1 LSESNFGE
9 NGRYLCKGEII
20 LSYYDLIICIRCH
33 AHVDLII
40 DTIDSVL
47 SNTDSKT
54 TLLMVA
60 IDGNNVE
67 LGRRLSTVLPGAVYV
82 STSHWGWGAG
92 LYGLLAESIV
102 WANKRWTYGH
112 FMSIDYDTLF
122 IKPEVDYAAL
132 DQITDSKVGLIGHYN
147 AKNIHWAT
155 VYSAEQEQIVKR
167 LGYPPRSYT
176 PGEGVQGGCFIM
188 TNTMLKTMKA
198 RGMLGDPYLHAKGI
212 TRIADDHLITMFTRM
227 CGLQIKQI
235 SADFHIRWTLDVNP
249 LMLNETP
256 VKVFHPTKI
265 RSNGARAVEVQ
276 VRNHYRALRGR
287 EPLR

>member
-1 LSESNFGE
+1 M
-9 NGRYLCKGEII
+9 CH
-20 LSYYDLIICIRCH
+20 YDLLICIRCH
-33 AHVDLII
+33 AYVDLII

-47 SNTDSKT
+47 SNTDPKT

-67 LGRRLSTVLPGAVYV
+67 LGKRLSTVLPNAIYV

-92 LYGLLAESIV
+92 LYGLLAESII
-102 WANKRWTYGH
+102 WANGRWSYSH

-132 DQITDSKVGLIGHYN
+132 NQIVDSKVGLIGHYCP
-147 AKNIHWAT
+147 KNSHWADA
-155 VYSAEQEQIVKR
+155 YAMEKKEIVKH
-167 LGYPPRSYT
+167 LGHQPRSYT

-188 TNTMLKTMKA
+188 TNNLLKVMKA
-198 RGMLGDPYLHAKGI
+198 RGMLADPYMHVKSI

-227 CGLQIKQI
+227 CGLQINQI
-235 SADFHIRWTLDVNP
+235 SEEFHIRWTLDVNP
-249 LMLNETP
+249 LLLHETP
-256 VKVFHPTKI
+256 VRVFHPTKI

-276 VRNHYRALRGR
+276 VRNHYRRVRGR
-287 EPLR
+287 APLK